1 MALFLFHPVLAH
13 LAAAIEK
20 HEDAERFRRQR
31 LNARERYERDR
42 LRGTINHVYED
53 VQ

>member
-1 MALFLFHPVLAH
+1 MFTLFCPILAE
-13 LAAAIEK
+13 LANAYDEWVECE
-20 HEDAERFRRQR
+20 HFRRQR

-42 LRGTINHVYED
+42 VRGTIVHVPED

>member
-1 MALFLFHPVLAH
+1 MFTLFCPILAH
-13 LAAAIEK
+13 LFIALEE
-20 HEDAERFRRQR
+20 HREAEHFRRQR

-42 LRGTINHVYED
+42 LRGRIIHVHED